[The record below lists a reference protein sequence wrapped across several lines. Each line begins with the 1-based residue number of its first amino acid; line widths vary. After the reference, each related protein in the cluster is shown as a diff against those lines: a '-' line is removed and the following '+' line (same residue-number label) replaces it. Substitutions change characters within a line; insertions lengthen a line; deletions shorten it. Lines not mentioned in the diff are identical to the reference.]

1 MDWKYKRS
9 DYRRPPVQLE
19 HMDVRLA
26 FFEDR
31 VEGTGRLYCRAREAV
46 REVLLDCDGK
56 KVPYALDRE
65 YAPGERFTV
74 DVAHTC
80 HPDDRRL
87 EGIYR
92 DVTPPGCPQQYMSQC
107 QQYGA
112 SAFCR

>member
-1 MDWKYKRS
+1 MDWKFRRS

-31 VEGTGRLYCRAREAV
+31 VEGSGTLHLCAREAV

-65 YAPGERFTV
+65 YAPGERFTI

-80 HPDDRRL
+80 YPDDRRL

-92 DVTPPGCPQQYMSQC
+92 DVTPPGRRLSQS
-107 QQYGA
+107 GLRA
-112 SAFCR
+112 GR

>member
-1 MDWKYKRS
+1 MNWKFKRS

-19 HMDVRLA
+19 HMEVRLA

-31 VEGTGRLYCRAREAV
+31 VEGAGRLSCRAREAV

-87 EGIYR
+87 EGSS
-92 DVTPPGCPQQYMSQC
+92 T
-107 QQYGA
+107 
-112 SAFCR
+112 